1 MLIIYDSQ
9 TGNTE
14 KMAFGVSEGVEEV
27 KGAEPILRKV
37 DQATLND
44 LQDADAIII
53 GSPTYFGQM
62 SGKLKTF
69 IDTSASIHGKLAGKA
84 GGVFTSSGGTACG
97 AETTLLSILNS
108 MLIHGMIVQ
117 GMHEYNNYG
126 PASVGAPGKQE
137 IKHCRLLGRK
147 VAELTLK
154 LKA

>member
-44 LQDADAIII
+44 LQDTDAIII

-84 GGVFTSSGGTACG
+84 VESLQVLAG
-97 AETTLLSILNS
+97 LLV
-108 MLIHGMIVQ
+108 VQ
-117 GMHEYNNYG
+117 K
-126 PASVGAPGKQE
+126 P
-137 IKHCRLLGRK
+137 HCFLY
-147 VAELTLK
+147 
-154 LKA
+154 